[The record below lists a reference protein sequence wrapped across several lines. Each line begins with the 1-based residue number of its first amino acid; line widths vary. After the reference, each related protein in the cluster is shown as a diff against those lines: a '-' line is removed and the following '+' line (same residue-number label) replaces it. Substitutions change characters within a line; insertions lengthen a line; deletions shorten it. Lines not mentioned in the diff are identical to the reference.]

1 MEDNKQIMTPNDLVA
16 YYGNEGGYQSAG
28 YLISSIFDSKNL
40 PPIVTINNEPVKG
53 AASMQTQVGG
63 KSKKNKNNKDDSFT
77 SSLRGFA
84 IPLGLGTL
92 LASANIAE
100 ESEPS
105 IDIEPS
111 EMQMDGGKKGYKVD
125 IIDDSL
131 YNRLLSL
138 VEEHKKEKK
147 SRKTK
152 RNNDV
157 NKKSLKKGKKTRKHH

>member
-1 MEDNKQIMTPNDLVA
+1 MEDNEQIMTPNDLVA

-40 PPIVTINNEPVKG
+40 PPIVTINDEPVKG

-63 KSKKNKNNKDDSFT
+63 KSKKNKKKNDDSFT

-92 LASANIAE
+92 LGSASIAQ
-100 ESEPS
+100 ESESS
-105 IDIEPS
+105 IDIEPT
-111 EMQMDGGKKGYKVD
+111 EMQMDGGNKHHKIDV
-125 IIDDSL
+125 IDDSL

-138 VEEHKKEKK
+138 VEEHKKDKK
-147 SRKTK
+147 TRKTRK
-152 RNNDV
+152 HNDI
-157 NKKSLKKGKKTRKHH
+157 NKKQSKKGKKTRKHH